1 MTESLRLLTLNM
13 HKGFSALGRRF
24 VLHELRDAIR
34 DSGADI
40 VLLQEVLGEHQ
51 EHSTRWERWPET
63 GQYEFLADTVWQDFA
78 YGKNAVY
85 PAGHHG
91 NAVLS
96 RYPIIEFENIT
107 LPTNKHED
115 RGALHCALKVPDWPT
130 PLHVICTHLSLF
142 ERDRRRQVRAIAE
155 HINSQVPANAPVVLG
170 GDFNDWRQWAHD
182 HLREAA
188 GLREV
193 FLQHTGKAAR
203 SFPVRFPLLRL
214 DRLYIRGLAARAPQ
228 ALGGT
233 PWTAL
238 SDHAPLQTE
247 LSLG

>member
-1 MTESLRLLTLNM
+1 MAEPVRLLTLNM

-34 DSGADI
+34 DSGADV

-63 GQYEFLADTVWQDFA
+63 GQYEFLADTVWTEFA

-96 RYPIIEFENIT
+96 RFPIIEHDNIT

-115 RGALHCALKVPDWPT
+115 RGALHSVIKVPGWPT
-130 PLHVICTHLSLF
+130 PLHVLCTHLSLF
-142 ERDRRRQVRAIAE
+142 ERDRRRQVRAIAQR
-155 HINSQVPANAPVVLG
+155 IDDQVPANAPVVLG
-170 GDFNDWRQWAHD
+170 GDFNDWRQWAHEP
-182 HLREAA
+182 LRTQAE
-188 GLREV
+188 LHEV
-193 FLQHTGKAAR
+193 FVQHTGKAAR

-214 DRLYIRGLAARAPQ
+214 DRLYTRGLAVSAPQ
-228 ALGGT
+228 VLGGQ

-238 SDHAPLQTE
+238 SDHAPLQVE
-247 LSLG
+247 LHLE

>member
-13 HKGFSALGRRF
+13 HKGFSIFGRRF

-34 DSGADI
+34 DSGADV

-96 RYPIIEFENIT
+96 RYPIVGHDNIT

-115 RGALHCALKVPDWPT
+115 RGALHAVIKMPDWPA
-130 PLHVICTHLSLF
+130 PLHVLCTHLSLF
-142 ERDRRRQVRAIAE
+142 ERDRRRQVRAIAQR
-155 HINSQVPANAPVVLG
+155 IGDQVPANAPVVLG

-182 HLREAA
+182 ALSADA
-188 GLREV
+188 NMSEV
-193 FLQHTGKAAR
+193 FVAQNGKAAR

-214 DRLYIRGLAARAPQ
+214 DRLYTRGLQAKAARV
-228 ALGGT
+228 LGGK

-238 SDHAPLQTE
+238 SDHAPLQVE
-247 LSLG
+247 LRHG